1 MTIQHVAGRYVVS
14 IKSRSKVHPVLM
26 VDATETREDARI
38 LENEML
44 AALRA
49 GLSWPAIQPAKGTL
63 AAVLLDTWGTGGGW
77 CRMKCGGLYYALAL
91 DFITFFYADKLASV
105 LNESAVGCYLYGRDK
120 ATVRAVFQ
128 LLKVASDSGA
138 VKWRPV
144 QQRDGRGQITFLHE
158 RKTKSHKFIRVEN
171 PGNGALWIK
180 VDVTKST
187 WK

>member
-14 IKSRSKVHPVLM
+14 IRSSSKVRPVLM
-26 VDATETREDARI
+26 VDVAETRDAART

-49 GLSWPAIQPAKGTL
+49 GLSWPAVQPAEGTL
-63 AAVLLDTWGTGGGW
+63 AAILLDTWGEGGGW
-77 CRMKCGGLYYALAL
+77 YRMKIGGLYYARAL
-91 DFITFFYADKLASV
+91 DFITFFYADKPASV
-105 LNESAVGCYLYGRDK
+105 LNESAVDRYLYGRDK

-128 LLKVASDSGA
+128 LLKVASATGA

-144 QQRDGRGQITFLHE
+144 QQKNGRSQIVFLRE
-158 RKTKSHKFIRVEN
+158 RKTKSHKFIRVKN

-180 VDVTKST
+180 VDVTKSR
-187 WK
+187 WV